1 MLRSSA
7 VSMVCR
13 KRELSDVDFSSHVV
27 IFYKSIHSG
36 IGSGLACGYFVSYV
50 AHSGKYKHC
59 DCVAVNGTYKECDKV
74 TEMS

>member
-13 KRELSDVDFSSHVV
+13 KHELLGVDFSAHVV
-27 IFYKSIHSG
+27 IFYKNIHSG
-36 IGSGLACGYFVSYV
+36 LGSGLACCYFVWYV
-50 AHSGKYKHC
+50 ALIGKYQDC

>member
-1 MLRSSA
+1 MLISSA

-13 KRELSDVDFSSHVV
+13 KHEVFGVDFSAHVV
-27 IFYKSIHSG
+27 IFYKNIHSEMG
-36 IGSGLACGYFVSYV
+36 TGLACGYFVLYV
-50 AHSGKYKHC
+50 ALSGKYQDC

>member
-1 MLRSSA
+1 MLRSNA
-7 VSMVCR
+7 VSVICR
-13 KRELSDVDFSSHVV
+13 KHEQLGVDFSSHV
-27 IFYKSIHSG
+27 IFYKNIHSG
-36 IGSGLACGYFVSYV
+36 MGSGLACGYFVSYV